1 MALEKFLKTN
11 GVWTAR
17 PTLYPDG
24 SRTSR
29 HLNPLNC
36 SSSYLL
42 RLEES
47 TKCISWIFT
56 RNSKMTPKWQKSL
69 SAMEIDYSDCCEPH
83 SSWGDCGDRC
93 CFSRM
98 KISLMLV
105 NRCWIQK
112 PRSENESNIHQ
123 RQRRLRWRCPYRRK
137 WLFLSHKRSFLLAF
151 SSISH
156 LLTLLLIT
164 VKDST
169 SSHHKDMIS
178 LDPNWFQSLCCG
190 RAWKSWRMPF
200 SSCETISKK
209 IFRIAKFECGL
220 SAVRNHVC
228 HLDLPAA
235 SCKANIATPTAPP
248 QECKFIA
255 MKINVWKKLT
265 AGQIRIKLYT

>member
-1 MALEKFLKTN
+1 MLSGCESLFVAIIPPFHMSPEVMALENFLKTN
-11 GVWTAR
+11 GFWTLL
-17 PTLYPDG
+17 PTLSPDG
-24 SRTSR
+24 RHTSR
-29 HLNPLNC
+29 RLNPLNC

-56 RNSKMTPKWQKSL
+56 FTSKMTPKWQKSL

-123 RQRRLRWRCPYRRK
+123 RQCRLRWRCPYRRK
-137 WLFLSHKRSFLLAF
+137 WLFLSHKCSFLLAF

-164 VKDST
+164 VKDSAQPAAAIKT
-169 SSHHKDMIS
+169 
-178 LDPNWFQSLCCG
+178 WFLWTQTD
-190 RAWKSWRMPF
+190 F
-200 SSCETISKK
+200 S
-209 IFRIAKFECGL
+209 L
-220 SAVRNHVC
+220 SA
-228 HLDLPAA
+228 AG
-235 SCKANIATPTAPP
+235 
-248 QECKFIA
+248 ECERVEECRFQVVKP
-255 MKINVWKKLT
+255 
-265 AGQIRIKLYT
+265 